1 MKKSDIV
8 NKMKEGSVSLT
19 FLKANGE
26 LRDMTATLNDFTVKY
41 PDVASTSR
49 AQKLSDTTQAVWDE
63 TVNGWRSFRWESV
76 RAVDG
81 IDTPSGIKS

>member
-8 NKMKEGSVSLT
+8 NRMKEGSVSLT

-26 LRDMTATLNDFTVKY
+26 LRDMTATLNEFTVKY

-76 RAVDG
+76 RSVDG
-81 IDTPSGIKS
+81 RDTPSGIKS

>member
-8 NKMKEGSVSLT
+8 NRMKEGSVSLT
-19 FLKANGE
+19 FLKSNGE
-26 LRDMTATLNDFTVKY
+26 LRDMTATLNEFTVKY

-76 RAVDG
+76 RSVDG

>member
-19 FLKANGE
+19 FLKANVE
-26 LRDMTATLNDFTVKY
+26 LRDMTATLNEFTVKY

-63 TVNGWRSFRWESV
+63 TVNGWRSFRWDSV
-76 RAVDG
+76 RSVDG
-81 IDTPSGIKS
+81 TDTPSGIKS